1 MPSRRQFIQ
10 QLGLISLGGL
20 LLPNVGVAQKKTQKI
35 HTVTGTVNANELG
48 ICLTHEHVMS
58 NFGADRSYQP
68 SYNVRVLKSQVLPY
82 LKRMKMLGVNSI
94 LDCTTAYFGRDVQL
108 LKELSEASEV
118 YLITNT
124 GYYGAAN
131 DRYVPEHAYQ
141 ETAEQLSKRWIKE
154 FEQGIDQTDIRP
166 GFIKI
171 AADGGEVSD
180 IDRKLMQ
187 AALKTSRATGL
198 TIACHTGNNP
208 AVPNLVQSLIE
219 EENVEPSAW
228 IWTHAHQ
235 METSEELVTAAK
247 RGMVISLDGLRIN
260 GRDTQADQAT
270 LNHHLQHLLVLKEQN
285 LLSQVLISHDG
296 NSFPRG
302 GAIRPYE
309 GIFTYFIPL
318 LKKNGFT
325 GADINQLLVTN
336 PQRVFTVSR

>member
-1 MPSRRQFIQ
+1 MPSRRQFVQ
-10 QLGLISLGGL
+10 QLSLLSLGGL
-20 LLPNVGVAQKKTQKI
+20 LPPNVGIAQRKDQKI
-35 HTVTGTVNANELG
+35 YTVTGTINANELG
-48 ICLTHEHVMS
+48 ICLTHEHMMS

-68 SYNVRVLKSQVLPY
+68 NYDVQALKAQVLPY
-82 LKRMKMLGVNSI
+82 LKRIKSLGVNSI

-108 LKELSEASEV
+108 LKELSEASEI
-118 YLITNT
+118 YLITNI

-141 ETAEQLSKRWIKE
+141 ETAEQLSRRWIKE

-198 TIACHTGNNP
+198 TIACHTGNNT
-208 AVPNLVQSLIE
+208 AVPNLAQSLMKE
-219 EENVEPSAW
+219 ESVEPSAW

-235 METSEELVTAAK
+235 METSAELVAAAK

-260 GRDTQADQAT
+260 GQDVQADQAT
-270 LNHHLQHLLVLKEQN
+270 LNHHLQHLLALKEQN

-309 GIFTYFIPL
+309 GIFTHFIPL

-325 GADINQLLVTN
+325 EENIDQLLVTN
-336 PQRVFTVSR
+336 PQRVFAVTR